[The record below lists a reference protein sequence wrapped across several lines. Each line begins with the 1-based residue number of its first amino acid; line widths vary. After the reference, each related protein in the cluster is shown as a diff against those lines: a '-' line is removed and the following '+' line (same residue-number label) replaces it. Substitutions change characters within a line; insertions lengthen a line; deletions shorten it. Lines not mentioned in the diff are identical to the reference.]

1 MSSTGQG
8 VIDKDHLGPLLLQV
22 SPGTVAE
29 GWGRGPNARTHARL
43 FVSCSMPIE
52 TAEYS
57 DFFFFLLP
65 AQALDGF
72 LFVVNREGSIVFVSD
87 NVTQY
92 LQYKQEELINTSVYN
107 IIHDE
112 DREEFHKNLPKSG
125 GEPRTP
131 AAATDSTSG
140 CSSTRPH
147 PTALFLLSTAANGA
161 PWGGEA
167 PRQKSHTF
175 NCRMLVN
182 TGHEE
187 RAVGQRY
194 EAMQCFALTQPR
206 AMMEEGEGG
215 RPQNKKEKLA
225 FCFFAFVSKG
235 AESGYATL
243 AP

>member
-1 MSSTGQG
+1 M
-8 VIDKDHLGPLLLQV
+8 
-22 SPGTVAE
+22 
-29 GWGRGPNARTHARL
+29 
-43 FVSCSMPIE
+43 
-52 TAEYS
+52 
-57 DFFFFLLP
+57 
-65 AQALDGF
+65 
-72 LFVVNREGSIVFVSD
+72 FVVNREGSIVFVSD

-112 DREEFHKNLPKSG
+112 DREEFHKNLPKSS

-131 AAATDSTSG
+131 ATATDSTSE

-147 PTALFLLSTAANGA
+147 PAALFLLSTAANGA
-161 PWGGEA
+161 SWGGEA

-187 RAVGQRY
+187 RAGGQRY

-206 AMMEEGEGG
+206 AMMEEGEGE
-215 RPQNKKEKLA
+215 RPQNKKKN
-225 FCFFAFVSKG
+225 
-235 AESGYATL
+235 
-243 AP
+243 